1 MAEQQGQ
8 PAAEPFDPQ
17 AAILNI
23 IQKEDA
29 PAQPAKQ
36 EAAPEPQPEEPKE
49 PEAEAAQPDADAE
62 PKPEEPK
69 VETLELDPDA
79 PLFDI
84 EIMQEGGKK
93 EVVKHS
99 LNDLKKQRMM
109 QADYQRK
116 TAELARQREGVQD
129 EVRKAAEPKIQQAQQ
144 ALQLANQIVME
155 LVAPE
160 LTGLDAMQM
169 ANLASTDPARYTEV
183 KAKQDL
189 LAHTV
194 ARLQNQQQQLQ
205 QQAQWQQKQDMA
217 KVVQESVAALEKDIP
232 GWNTE
237 YYQKVLKSAVADF
250 GLKHEEA
257 AAIYDPRVIKVLD
270 AARKYAELQKAKPIT
285 DKKIVSVPKVLKPG
299 TPSSAD
305 QGRAEKIEKSMKQ
318 LRKSGRVEDMANL
331 LLQRGL

>member
-1 MAEQQGQ
+1 MADEQGQ
-8 PAAEPFDPQ
+8 PAPEPFNPQ

-23 IQKEDA
+23 LKKEDA

-36 EAAPEPQPEEPKE
+36 EAAPAPQPE
-49 PEAEAAQPDADAE
+49 
-62 PKPEEPK
+62 KPEEPEAAAAQPETDAEPTPTEPT

-99 LNDLKKQRMM
+99 LNELKKQRMM

-116 TAELARQREGVQD
+116 TAELARQREAVQD
-129 EVRKAAEPKIQQAQQ
+129 EVRKNSEPKILQAQQ
-144 ALQLANQIVME
+144 ALQLANQVVME

-169 ANLASTDPARYTEV
+169 ARLASEDPARYTEV

-189 LAHTV
+189 LANTV

-205 QQAQWQQKQDMA
+205 QQAQWQQKTDMA
-217 KVVQESVAALEKDIP
+217 KTVQESVAVLERDIP
-232 GWNTE
+232 GWNTD

-270 AARKYAELQKAKPIT
+270 AARKYAELQRAKPIAE
-285 DKKIVSVPKVLKPG
+285 KKVVSVPKVLKPG
-299 TPSSAD
+299 TPTKAD
-305 QGRAEKIEKSMKQ
+305 EGRAERIEKSTKQ
-318 LRKSGRVEDMANL
+318 LRKSGRVEDMAKL